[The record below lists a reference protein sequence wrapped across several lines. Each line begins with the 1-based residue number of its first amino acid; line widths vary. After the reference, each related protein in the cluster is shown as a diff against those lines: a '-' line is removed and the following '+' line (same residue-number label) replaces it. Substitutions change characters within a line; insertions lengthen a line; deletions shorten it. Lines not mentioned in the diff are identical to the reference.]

1 MNLSF
6 IRKNRGIYHA
16 LLAARSLSGRTWMR
30 LQNRLGG
37 IAPKRVFFSSFK
49 GRAYSDSPRFISE
62 ALHALRPDVEI
73 VWQLENPADAP
84 DYVRVVPPHS
94 LKALT
99 ELSRARC
106 FVDNFNR
113 PIYLLKFPGQLYV
126 QTWHGDRGFKK
137 MLYDM
142 NDGLK

>member
-6 IRKNRGIYHA
+6 IRKNKGIYHA

-49 GRAYSDSPRFISE
+49 GKAYSDSPRFISE

-73 VWQLENPADAP
+73 VWQRRTTCAW
-84 DYVRVVPPHS
+84 
-94 LKALT
+94 
-99 ELSRARC
+99 C
-106 FVDNFNR
+106 R
-113 PIYLLKFPGQLYV
+113 P
-126 QTWHGDRGFKK
+126 TA
-137 MLYDM
+137 
-142 NDGLK
+142 